1 MICDFKKR
9 MYYNKTIS
17 TKGLEKMKKE
27 ILAEI
32 IKSLTDEEIERIIE
46 NLPFSIPQECPK

>member
-1 MICDFKKR
+1 MDKD
-9 MYYNKTIS
+9 
-17 TKGLEKMKKE
+17 

-46 NLPFSIPQECPK
+46 SLPFLIPQEYSK

>member
-1 MICDFKKR
+1 
-9 MYYNKTIS
+9 MYYNKTI
-17 TKGLEKMKKE
+17 TMKGLEKMKKE

>member
-1 MICDFKKR
+1 
-9 MYYNKTIS
+9 MYYNKTM
-17 TKGLEKMKKE
+17 KGYEKMKKE

-46 NLPFSIPQECPK
+46 NLPFSIPQECSK

>member
-1 MICDFKKR
+1 MDKD
-9 MYYNKTIS
+9 
-17 TKGLEKMKKE
+17 

-46 NLPFSIPQECPK
+46 SLPFSIPQEYSK